1 MKSAPI
7 LTRAL
12 VYGSTVTV
20 AVAVI
25 GSFVGFLVAGA
36 PGVASALFGAAL
48 TAFFM
53 GLTTLSIL
61 VAQRVTSQ
69 RPSMA
74 VYFGIVIGVWLLK
87 FVVFVVVLLVLRG
100 APWIDPYVFF
110 FSVIAAVVGSL
121 IADVVA
127 VAGAQVTHTPSTDST
142 ADV

>member
-7 LTRAL
+7 ITRAL
-12 VYGSTVTV
+12 VYGGTVTV

-25 GSFVGFLVAGA
+25 GSIIGFLVAGA

-61 VAQRVTSQ
+61 VAQRVTANK
-69 RPSMA
+69 PSMS
-74 VYFGIVIGVWLLK
+74 VYFAIVIGVWLLK

-127 VAGAQVTHTPSTDST
+127 VAGAQISPVPATDDK
-142 ADV
+142 ADS

>member
-7 LTRAL
+7 ITRAL
-12 VYGSTVTV
+12 VYGGTVTV

-25 GSFVGFLVAGA
+25 GSVIGFIVAGA

-61 VAQRVTSQ
+61 VAQRVTANK
-69 RPSMA
+69 PSMS
-74 VYFGIVIGVWLLK
+74 VYFAIVIGVWLLK

-127 VAGAQVTHTPSTDST
+127 VAGAQISPVPATDDK
-142 ADV
+142 ADS

>member
-7 LTRAL
+7 ITRAL

-25 GSFVGFLVAGA
+25 GSIIGFLVAGA

-61 VAQRVTSQ
+61 VAQRVTANK
-69 RPSMA
+69 PSMS
-74 VYFGIVIGVWLLK
+74 VYFAIVIGVWLLK

-127 VAGAQVTHTPSTDST
+127 VAGAQISPVPATDDK
-142 ADV
+142 ADS